1 LGADRSFVSLDF
13 EPLLDKKRTSLTKG
27 ISVEIASGKF
37 VTLDSIILNCSLTLG
52 EFKCLINLVPMKL
65 GSFDLIAGMDF
76 MFRYHAKTE
85 AVKNWSTP
93 RTPMEIR
100 SFLSLAG

>member
-1 LGADRSFVSLDF
+1 MAHITN
-13 EPLLDKKRTSLTKG
+13 KRL
-27 ISVEIASGKF
+27 SVEIALSKF
-37 VTLDSIILNCSLTLG
+37 VTLNSVTLDCSLPLG
-52 EFKCLINLVPMKL
+52 EFKCLIDLVPMKL
-65 GSFDLIAGMDF
+65 GSFDLIASMDF